1 MFPAEGRQGFLSFR
15 AHSCNKQPMT
25 TDTPFTPVR
34 AQRLSEEIIR
44 QIARLVASGQM
55 AIDERFPSERVLEQQ
70 WKVSRPVL
78 REAFRA
84 LEVQGLIESRPGG
97 GRYLR
102 SSWIPDPAQ
111 LRRSR
116 LVANRE
122 NLLQIWE
129 ARESVE
135 IKAAELAAVRAT
147 AEEIAAL
154 EKPLKLLA
162 SLPPA
167 EAKRLDLNR
176 AFHLVIAQAARN
188 PLILEMISSLVDRT
202 SEFGFRELLD
212 VEDFAKILG
221 IHQPIFDAIA
231 DRNPP
236 AARAAM
242 IRHFDDLRKTIGAI

>member
-1 MFPAEGRQGFLSFR
+1 
-15 AHSCNKQPMT
+15 MT
-25 TDTPFTPVR
+25 TDTQLTPVR

-55 AIDERFPSERVLEQQ
+55 TIDERFPSERVLEQQ

-167 EAKRLDLNR
+167 EAKRLDLDR
-176 AFHLVIAQAARN
+176 SFHIVIARAARN
-188 PLILEMISSLVDRT
+188 PFLLDMIGNLVARMG
-202 SEFGFRELLD
+202 EIGFRDMLG
-212 VEDFAKILG
+212 VEDFEPLLG
-221 IHQPIFDAIA
+221 IHQPIHRAIA
-231 DRNPP
+231 ARDPD
-236 AARAAM
+236 AARRAM
-242 IRHFDDLRKTIGAI
+242 IHHYDELRKTLSI